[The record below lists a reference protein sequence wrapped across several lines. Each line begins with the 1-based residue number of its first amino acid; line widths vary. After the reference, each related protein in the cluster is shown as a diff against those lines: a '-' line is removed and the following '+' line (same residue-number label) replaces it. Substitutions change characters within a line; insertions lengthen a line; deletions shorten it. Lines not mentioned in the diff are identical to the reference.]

1 VFVPA
6 EVRSGNND
14 RRRLGLRIYDVSV
27 TRAAAS
33 ASAR

>member
-6 EVRSGNND
+6 EVRRSDD

-27 TRAAAS
+27 TRAAAK
-33 ASAR
+33 